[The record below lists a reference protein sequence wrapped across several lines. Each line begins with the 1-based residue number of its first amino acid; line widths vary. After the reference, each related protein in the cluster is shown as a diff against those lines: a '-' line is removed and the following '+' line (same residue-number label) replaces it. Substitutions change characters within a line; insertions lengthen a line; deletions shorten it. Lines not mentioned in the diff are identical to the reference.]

1 MQVEKVKF
9 THVNSQNKLK
19 MRNKIDNQQ
28 ITSADE
34 KAKLPG
40 PSAAQILSFTGGYSL
55 NLAETI
61 KHLDKLASKKSDVYP
76 PQIQEGVGLLYE
88 EGHKT
93 KKKRMVNR
101 RKSENGR

>member
-34 KAKLPG
+34 KAKLPV

-61 KHLDKLASKKSDVYP
+61 KHLDKLASKN
-76 PQIQEGVGLLYE
+76 QMF
-88 EGHKT
+88 T
-93 KKKRMVNR
+93 R
-101 RKSENGR
+101 RKSENGRGLFLKRVTKQKKH

>member
-34 KAKLPG
+34 KAKLPV
-40 PSAAQILSFTGGYSL
+40 P
-55 NLAETI
+55 
-61 KHLDKLASKKSDVYP
+61 
-76 PQIQEGVGLLYE
+76 
-88 EGHKT
+88 
-93 KKKRMVNR
+93 
-101 RKSENGR
+101 